1 MKKYTIDEMLKM
13 GSCSEI
19 DCDICPFENNRA
31 ILNCIAMRWASNHD
45 HNLSRGLLPFESS
58 ILYINHIKKLK
69 LIDKILLS
77 KQTT

>member
-1 MKKYTIDEMLKM
+1 MKKYTIEQMIEK
-13 GSCSEI
+13 GSCKGI
-19 DCDICPFENNRA
+19 DCENCSFANNRA
-31 ILNCIAMRWASNHD
+31 ILNCIAMKWASNHD